1 MKRDHLKSPY
11 FHIAVFFSQF
21 YYGLPQKGRLC
32 FMRILAEFATYSI
45 SRNKGKKKKKEV
57 VESFL
62 VVEDEVPQDEG
73 DEVQLSSCPCS
84 VSKQSPCDFFFFF
97 FFAKSLPCG
106 SLCTYLSG
114 LAEFA
119 VLFRICLCVWVTR
132 NCRNPEERCL
142 EFLFTVTSLLIASLL
157 TLHT

>member
-1 MKRDHLKSPY
+1 MKFLRMK
-11 FHIAVFFSQF
+11 V
-21 YYGLPQKGRLC
+21 
-32 FMRILAEFATYSI
+32 MRY
-45 SRNKGKKKKKEV
+45 
-57 VESFL
+57 
-62 VVEDEVPQDEG
+62 
-73 DEVQLSSCPCS
+73 SCP
-84 VSKQSPCDFFFFF
+84 VVLALYLNNPHVIFFFF

-119 VLFRICLCVWVTR
+119 VLFRICLRVWVTR
-132 NCRNPEERCL
+132 NCRNLEERCL